1 MNRQTEESAPAQPPR
16 HVFRALHHRNYRL
29 FFFGQGV
36 SVIGTWMQR
45 VALSWLVYVLTGDP
59 FLLGVVNFSNQIPA
73 ALVAPFA
80 GVLADRMDRRRLLIA
95 TQSLAMAQAFVL
107 AALTLL
113 GQVAIWH
120 IILLGVVLGLV
131 NGLDMPIR
139 QSFVVNMVGR
149 REDLPNAIALN
160 SFIFNAAMLLGPS
173 LGGLVL
179 HYLNAGICFLINGI
193 SFAAVLAALVAM
205 RVEPTARPPTDKHVL
220 IHLKEGLTYA
230 LGSPPIRAVLTLLIM
245 ISLLGRPYGVLLP
258 IFAKDILAGDAR
270 TYGFLLAATGVGAI
284 GGAILLASRQS
295 VRGLELLNP
304 LATTLFGL
312 SLVAFAFS
320 RNLALSL
327 GVLLV
332 GGFGQMVQTASSNT
346 LLQTVVDDDK
356 RGRVMS
362 LYSMCLQGLLPLGNL
377 LAGALAKWLG
387 APWTV
392 FLSGFGCFAAAGIF
406 ARNRHVLRRTL
417 EPTAAVGGEAPGPLP
432 ASGNGS
438 TTPL

>member
-1 MNRQTEESAPAQPPR
+1 MNTQTGESTPGQPRQ
-16 HVFRALHHRNYRL
+16 HVFRALRHRNYRL

-45 VALSWLVYVLTGDP
+45 VALSWLVYVLTRDP

-73 ALVAPFA
+73 ALIAPFA

-107 AALTLL
+107 AALTLM
-113 GQVAIWH
+113 GHITIRE
-120 IILLGVVLGLV
+120 IILLGIVLGLV

-179 HYLNAGICFLINGI
+179 HYLNAGICVLINGI

-205 RVEPTARPPTDKHVL
+205 RVEPTVRPRTDKHVL
-220 IHLKEGLTYA
+220 IHLKEGLTYT

-245 ISLLGRPYGVLLP
+245 MSLLGRPYGVLMP
-258 IFAKDILAGDAR
+258 VFAKDILAGDAR

-362 LYSMCLQGLLPLGNL
+362 LYSMCFQGLLPLGNL

-392 FLSGFGCFAAAGIF
+392 LLSGFACFAAAGVF
-406 ARNRHVLRRTL
+406 ARSRHVLRRTL
-417 EPTAAVGGEAPGPLP
+417 EPTEAVGSQADEPLP
-432 ASGNGS
+432 SPGNDPA
-438 TTPL
+438 TPV